1 MPTINDRIGS
11 QNIIR
16 VLANASAPPT
26 RINNLIDVVSTKK
39 DETTAD
45 GYLLIWNRVTQKY
58 DLGNDIPGGLNVQGI
73 STFTSHLDLGEVN
86 FSGVST
92 APSFVATE
100 SIAMGAT
107 TVITAARELQN
118 IASLDATT
126 TATIESAITN
136 APNTFT
142 DLQITGLSTFLGAA
156 RFDGVA
162 TFNNGIH
169 APTGVATIAS
179 LNIADEISIS
189 QGGLDVTGHTELDNL
204 NVSGVSTFNDDVKFI
219 GASTNAIWD
228 KSGSNFTLYDNTRL
242 EFGSNTDFEI
252 WHGGSHTF
260 MKNTGGDLRIRGDK
274 ILLKREDGSET
285 YLEANVNNEVKL
297 FFNGNEKFAT
307 TKEGVIVSGGT
318 TTGSLSVTGVS
329 TFNDDIKFI
338 GASYDAL
345 WDQATSKLKLYD
357 LAQATYG
364 DGNDLQI
371 YSDGTTAIIKGND
384 KTKIT
389 GISELSVSGVS
400 TFTGIVT
407 TTSDLYVGGDLYIT
421 DDLVLDNVTGN
432 SLRITGL
439 STFVGDAKFDGNVSI
454 AGTLTYEDVTNVDSV
469 GIVTAGKG
477 VRVTTGGI
485 VVTAGISTFSAAI
498 DANAGADISGGV
510 GLNVVGHTELDYV
523 NVSAAATFKEDVE
536 FHGNSGTNMLYWD
549 KSADALKLAD
559 LTKLQIGTG
568 LDLQLYHNLDF
579 SYIDNNTGHLYIR
592 NNVDDD
598 DGGNIYLQAKSGED
612 SLIAND
618 DGSVEVF
625 YDGARRIETLGAGT
639 TFTDDVFTNRFF
651 EGYGAIIS
659 GVVTATGGI
668 DGGSY

>member
-45 GYLLIWNRVTQKY
+45 GYLLIWDRTTQKY
-58 DLGNDIPGGLNVQGI
+58 LLGNDIPGGLNIQGI
-73 STFTSHLDLGEVN
+73 STFTSHVDLGEVN

-142 DLQITGLSTFLGAA
+142 DLQITGLSTFLGVSK
-156 RFDGVA
+156 FDA
-162 TFNNGIH
+162 LIDSNAGI
-169 APTGVATIAS
+169 
-179 LNIADEISIS
+179 
-189 QGGLDVTGHTELDNL
+189 DVTGHTELDYVNVSAASTFGGLLDINAGAQASTLKVEDLTDNRVVISGTGGELEDDANLTFDGSKLFVGVELDVDGQATLDDL
-204 NVSGVSTFNDDVKFI
+204 NVSGVSTFA
-219 GASTNAIWD
+219 GAIDAN
-228 KSGSNFTLYDNTRL
+228 
-242 EFGSNTDFEI
+242 
-252 WHGGSHTF
+252 
-260 MKNTGGDLRIRGDK
+260 GDLDV
-274 ILLKREDGSET
+274 DGHTE
-285 YLEANVNNEVKL
+285 LDGVN
-297 FFNGNEKFAT
+297 
-307 TKEGVIVSGGT
+307 
-318 TTGSLSVTGVS
+318 VTGVS
-329 TFNDDIKFI
+329 TFNDDIQFK
-338 GASYDAL
+338 GAAYDAL

-439 STFVGDAKFDGNVSI
+439 STFAGNAQFDGNVSI

-469 GIVTAGKG
+469 GIVTAGEG

-536 FHGNSGTNMLYWD
+536 FHGNDGTNKLYWD

-568 LDLQLYHNLDF
+568 LDLQLYHNLDY
-579 SYIDNNTGHLYIR
+579 SYIDNNTGNLYIR

-625 YDGARRIETLGAGT
+625 YDGSRRIETLGAGT

>member
-58 DLGNDIPGGLNVQGI
+58 YLGNDIPGGLNVQGI
-73 STFTSHLDLGEVN
+73 STFTSHVDLGEVN

-107 TVITAARELQN
+107 TVITAARQLQN

-142 DLQITGLSTFLGAA
+142 DLQITGLSTFLGVSK
-156 RFDGVA
+156 FDA
-162 TFNNGIH
+162 LIDSNAGI
-169 APTGVATIAS
+169 
-179 LNIADEISIS
+179 
-189 QGGLDVTGHTELDNL
+189 DVTGHTELDYVNVSAASTFGGLLDINAGAQASTLKVEDLTDNRVVISGTGGELEDDANLTFDGSKLFVGVELDVDGQATLDDL
-204 NVSGVSTFNDDVKFI
+204 NVSGVSTFA
-219 GASTNAIWD
+219 GAIDAN
-228 KSGSNFTLYDNTRL
+228 
-242 EFGSNTDFEI
+242 
-252 WHGGSHTF
+252 
-260 MKNTGGDLRIRGDK
+260 GDLDV
-274 ILLKREDGSET
+274 DGHTE
-285 YLEANVNNEVKL
+285 LDGVN
-297 FFNGNEKFAT
+297 
-307 TKEGVIVSGGT
+307 
-318 TTGSLSVTGVS
+318 VTGVS
-329 TFNDDIKFI
+329 TFNDDIQFK
-338 GASYDAL
+338 GAAYDAL

-439 STFVGDAKFDGNVSI
+439 STFAGNAQFDGNVSI

-536 FHGNSGTNMLYWD
+536 FHGNDGTNKLYWD

-568 LDLQLYHNLDF
+568 LDLQLYHNLDY
-579 SYIDNNTGHLYIR
+579 SYIDNNTGNLYIR

-625 YDGARRIETLGAGT
+625 YDGSRRIETLGAGT

>member
-45 GYLLIWNRVTQKY
+45 GYLLIWDRTTQKY
-58 DLGNDIPGGLNVQGI
+58 LLGNDIPGGLNIQGI
-73 STFTSHLDLGEVN
+73 STFTSHVDLGEVN

-107 TVITAARELQN
+107 TVITAARQLQN

-142 DLQITGLSTFLGAA
+142 DLQITGLSTFLGVSK
-156 RFDGVA
+156 FDA
-162 TFNNGIH
+162 LIDSNAGI
-169 APTGVATIAS
+169 
-179 LNIADEISIS
+179 
-189 QGGLDVTGHTELDNL
+189 DVTGHTELDYVNVSAASTFGGLLDINAGAQASTLKVEDLTDNRVVISGTGGELEDDANLTFDGSKLFVGVELDVDGQATLDDL
-204 NVSGVSTFNDDVKFI
+204 NVSGVSTFA
-219 GASTNAIWD
+219 GAIDAN
-228 KSGSNFTLYDNTRL
+228 
-242 EFGSNTDFEI
+242 
-252 WHGGSHTF
+252 
-260 MKNTGGDLRIRGDK
+260 GDLDV
-274 ILLKREDGSET
+274 DGHTE
-285 YLEANVNNEVKL
+285 LDGVN
-297 FFNGNEKFAT
+297 
-307 TKEGVIVSGGT
+307 
-318 TTGSLSVTGVS
+318 VTGVS
-329 TFNDDIKFI
+329 TFNDDIQFK
-338 GASYDAL
+338 GAAYDAL

-439 STFVGDAKFDGNVSI
+439 STFAGNAQFDGNVSI

-536 FHGNSGTNMLYWD
+536 FHGNDGTNKLYWD

-568 LDLQLYHNLDF
+568 LDLQLYHNLDY
-579 SYIDNNTGHLYIR
+579 SYIDNNTGNLYIR

-625 YDGARRIETLGAGT
+625 YDGSRRIETLGAGT

>member
-45 GYLLIWNRVTQKY
+45 GYLLIWDRTTQKY
-58 DLGNDIPGGLNVQGI
+58 LLGNDIPGGLNIQGI
-73 STFTSHLDLGEVN
+73 STFTSHVDLGEVN

-142 DLQITGLSTFLGAA
+142 DLQITGLSTFLGVSK
-156 RFDGVA
+156 FDA
-162 TFNNGIH
+162 LIDSNAGI
-169 APTGVATIAS
+169 
-179 LNIADEISIS
+179 
-189 QGGLDVTGHTELDNL
+189 DVTGHTELDYVNVSAASTFGGLLDINAGAQASTLKVEDLTDNRVVISGTGGELEDDANLTFDGSKLFVGVELDVDGQATLDDL
-204 NVSGVSTFNDDVKFI
+204 NVSGVSTFA
-219 GASTNAIWD
+219 GAIDAN
-228 KSGSNFTLYDNTRL
+228 
-242 EFGSNTDFEI
+242 
-252 WHGGSHTF
+252 
-260 MKNTGGDLRIRGDK
+260 GDLDV
-274 ILLKREDGSET
+274 DGHTE
-285 YLEANVNNEVKL
+285 LDGVN
-297 FFNGNEKFAT
+297 
-307 TKEGVIVSGGT
+307 
-318 TTGSLSVTGVS
+318 VTGVS
-329 TFNDDIKFI
+329 TFNDDIQFK
-338 GASYDAL
+338 GAAYDAL

-439 STFVGDAKFDGNVSI
+439 STFAGNAQFDGNVSI

-536 FHGNSGTNMLYWD
+536 FHGNDGTNKLYWD

-568 LDLQLYHNLDF
+568 LDLQLYHNLDY
-579 SYIDNNTGHLYIR
+579 SYIDNNTGNLYIR

-625 YDGARRIETLGAGT
+625 YDGSRRIETLGAGT